1 MNKRRILFSNFNE
14 MNAFGFQ
21 GSETNCCLA
30 LKILGKP
37 VEGEK
42 QV

>member
-1 MNKRRILFSNFNE
+1 

-21 GSETNCCLA
+21 GSENNCCLA

-42 QV
+42 QVWISNQRV